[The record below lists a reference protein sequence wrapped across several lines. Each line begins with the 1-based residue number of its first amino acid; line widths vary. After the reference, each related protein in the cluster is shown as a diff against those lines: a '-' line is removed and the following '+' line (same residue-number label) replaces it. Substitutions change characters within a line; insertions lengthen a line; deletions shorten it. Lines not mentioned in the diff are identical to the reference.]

1 MPTLTRL
8 ELIGPRY
15 GSIRQP
21 HDVTNFPKPTLEAG
35 PGLPAIVAS
44 IELTETG
51 GGEQQVRIGR
61 MSRNRPHRALDLSW
75 KLDLFPM
82 PAVVA
87 AAHQAPP
94 GAGGAIAIGQEH
106 DPAMI
111 GARNDGA
118 RVIGWGIDRD
128 LLPALAVVG
137 AEMETPI
144 GRREHAPA
152 AVIADGQTVNVLR
165 VHSLLGLVPGDT
177 AVGAAPGAVEP
188 TPAQARRGS
197 TGSKMICVK
206 RDSSCWS
213 RFRQSQDRAGARC
226 GRDLPSGTSPRIGCR
241 PELRPDCAE
250 RTQSP

>member
-1 MPTLTRL
+1 
-8 ELIGPRY
+8 
-15 GSIRQP
+15 
-21 HDVTNFPKPTLEAG
+21 
-35 PGLPAIVAS
+35 
-44 IELTETG
+44 
-51 GGEQQVRIGR
+51 
-61 MSRNRPHRALDLSW
+61 
-75 KLDLFPM
+75 M

-165 VHSLLGLVPGDT
+165 VHSLLGLVRGDRCRRCARRCRARNAGPSKT
-177 AVGAAPGAVEP
+177 RVDGIEDDLREARFVLLEQISTISRSSLAPGAAVIFRAVHRRELGAGQNYVRIVRRDAIAVILDLFVHRRRHMRQLLLRAIEAEQSAYWVP
-188 TPAQARRGS
+188 TSTILGSDGSLASAQ
-197 TGSKMICVK
+197 M
-206 RDSSCWS
+206 
-213 RFRQSQDRAGARC
+213 
-226 GRDLPSGTSPRIGCR
+226 
-241 PELRPDCAE
+241 
-250 RTQSP
+250 